1 MTLRASGNPSAREGL
16 LWLLTFLPSVLGE
29 PFAAYISSTLPVVLS
44 GLSDDFEGVREV
56 ALRAGQVFVTSH
68 GRAHTQ
74 DVIQPLLTGM
84 FDEDWR
90 IRESSI
96 SLLGTNHFLHFYFF
110 QESYFTSLE
119 TLRLLALVI

>member
-1 MTLRASGNPSAREGL
+1 MTLRTHQNSSAREGL

-44 GLSDDFEGVREV
+44 GLSDDSEGVREV
-56 ALRAGQVFVTSH
+56 ALRAGQVYVTSH

-74 DVIQPLLTGM
+74 DVIYPLLSGM

-96 SLLGTNHFLHFYFF
+96 SLLGTDNFENFYSF
-110 QESYFTSLE
+110 
-119 TLRLLALVI
+119 